1 MELPSGDEFPRF
13 RAAAVQAAPV
23 FLDREATL
31 DKMGPLV
38 AEAAQEGAEL
48 VVFGESFLPGFPVWN
63 LVLAPVDQHPFFRA
77 LYENA
82 LLVPGP
88 QTERLADLARRHG
101 VHLSVGVTERSPVS
115 MGALYNTNLLFDR
128 EGRLINRHRKLVP
141 TWAEKLTW
149 ANGDASDLRPV
160 ETDIGR
166 IGTLI
171 CGENTNTLA
180 RYALLAQGEQVHI
193 ASYPPA
199 WPFRRT
205 GAANGYDLRRA
216 IEIRSA
222 AHAFEGKVFNVVA
235 AAVLGDDAVELVAQG
250 DERVEELLRSA
261 PVPVS
266 LVVGPNGDVRGGPL
280 VGDEGIVYADVDIAE
295 SIEAKQAH
303 DIVGYYQRFDL
314 FSLRLDQRPQRP
326 IELVDES
333 GEAGFAGGPEA
344 PPAYAAPP
352 SSSGSQTDTSVPGSG
367 ASLRKIVTT
376 PGAPQRLKAT
386 ENEPSM

>member
-1 MELPSGDEFPRF
+1 MGLPSGDQFPRF

-31 DKMGPLV
+31 DRMGPLV
-38 AEAAQEGAEL
+38 AEAAREGAEL

-63 LVLAPVDQHPFFRA
+63 LVLAPVDQHQYFRA

-82 LLVPGP
+82 VLVPGP
-88 QTERLADLARRHG
+88 QTERLADLARGHG

-115 MGALYNTNLLFDR
+115 MGGLFNSNLLFDR
-128 EGRLINRHRKLVP
+128 EGRLVNRHRKLVP

-160 ETDIGR
+160 ETDLGR
-166 IGTLI
+166 IGALI

-205 GAANGYDLRRA
+205 AAAKDYDLRRA

-235 AAVLGDDAVELVAQG
+235 AAVLGDDAVELVARG
-250 DERVEELLRSA
+250 DERVEDLLRSA
-261 PVPVS
+261 PKPVS
-266 LVVGPNGDVRGGPL
+266 LVVGPNGDVCGGPL

-303 DIVGYYQRFDL
+303 DIVGHYQRLDL

-326 IELVDES
+326 IELLDES
-333 GEAGFAGGPEA
+333 DEAGFAAAGGAAAPEA
-344 PPAYAAPP
+344 DPARAVDAV
-352 SSSGSQTDTSVPGSG
+352 G
-367 ASLRKIVTT
+367 
-376 PGAPQRLKAT
+376 
-386 ENEPSM
+386 